1 MELYFKDLDWTNEY
15 SDSYIMQY
23 NLLQDLFELIF
34 KVCCLNFVNL
44 SSSSCEFELYGK
56 HHVLLI

>member
-1 MELYFKDLDWTNEY
+1 MNT

-34 KVCCLNFVNL
+34 KVCYLNFVNL